1 MPVVEDQVSQSS
13 SSDDGYYYRKS
24 KPFVKNPSKIFVG
37 GLPYSTS
44 DGLFIILI
52 YFILYICLDFLG
64 FVIIIALS
72 FMILPVIVF

>member
-1 MPVVEDQVSQSS
+1 MFFSLLLFLLPVGHRRVFDICVEMPIVEDQISQTS

-44 DGLFIILI
+44 DG
-52 YFILYICLDFLG
+52 
-64 FVIIIALS
+64 
-72 FMILPVIVF
+72 

>member
-1 MPVVEDQVSQSS
+1 MTEPIKGNFLFYYSFYQNIDVFFDNSPELKMPVVEDQISQS

-44 DGLFIILI
+44 DG
-52 YFILYICLDFLG
+52 
-64 FVIIIALS
+64 
-72 FMILPVIVF
+72 